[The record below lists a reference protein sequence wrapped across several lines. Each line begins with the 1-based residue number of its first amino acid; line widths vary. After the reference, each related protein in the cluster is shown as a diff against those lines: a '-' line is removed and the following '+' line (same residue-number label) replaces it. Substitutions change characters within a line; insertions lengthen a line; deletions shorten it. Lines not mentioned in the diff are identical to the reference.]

1 MTTIPPPVRPWRLWL
16 VWGVGVAA
24 YVLSVTN
31 RTSLSAVGVDAAV
44 RFDADA
50 ATLSMF
56 AVIQLFVYGAMQI
69 PVGLLL
75 DRFGARPMIT
85 VGMFLMAV
93 GQLVMAFAPDVGT
106 AILAR
111 MLVGA
116 GDAAIFPSVL
126 RVVAVWFPERQA
138 PFLVQ
143 LTGIIGQAGQLLAI
157 LPMAAL
163 LHATSWSVAFGSLA
177 GLGVLFTVLT
187 FAVIRNRPPDRNAD
201 VSVDTATGAIHV
213 VTSAADLR
221 VGFRESWAHPATRL
235 AFWSHFTTP
244 FSGTAFILL
253 WGFPFLTIGEG
264 LSPALAS
271 LLFSVYVVF
280 GMVAGPVIGA
290 LSSRHP
296 MRRSRL
302 LVLPIIGIQA
312 IAWLAVILWP
322 GPSPLWLLFVLAF
335 ALSTGGPASMIGFDH
350 ARTFNP
356 RHRLSTATGI
366 VNAGGFFAALL
377 AILLIGIAMNLQG
390 AGTPDTYS
398 LEAFRIAFLTQVPL
412 WVLGAAFIVVER
424 RRTRVHIGL
433 DEPRR
438 RRARRR
444 TGGFDARRA
453 SPGATQPP
461 EGDE

>member
-1 MTTIPPPVRPWRLWL
+1 VTTAIPPVRAWRLWL

-24 YVLSVTN
+24 YVVSVTN

-50 ATLSMF
+50 SVLSLF
-56 AVIQLFVYGAMQI
+56 AVVQLAVYGAMQI

-75 DRFGARPMIT
+75 DRFGARPIIT
-85 VGMFLMAV
+85 AGMFLMAI

-106 AILAR
+106 AIFAR

-116 GDAAIFPSVL
+116 GDAAVFPSVL

-143 LTGIIGQAGQLLAI
+143 MTGIVGQTGQLLAI
-157 LPMAAL
+157 LPMAAI
-163 LHATSWSVAFGSLA
+163 LHASTWSVAFGSLA
-177 GLGVLFTVLT
+177 GLGALFTVLT
-187 FAVIRNRPPDRNAD
+187 FAVIRNRPPDRDAD
-201 VSVDTATGAIHV
+201 VSVDTATGAIHA
-213 VTSAADLR
+213 VTSSADLR
-221 VGFRESWAHPATRL
+221 EGFRESWAHPATRL

-253 WGFPFLTIGEG
+253 WGFPFLTVGEG
-264 LSPALAS
+264 LSPAMAS
-271 LLFSVYVVF
+271 LIFSVYVIF

-296 MRRSRL
+296 MRRSRM
-302 LVLPIIGIQA
+302 LVLPVIGIQA
-312 IAWLAVILWP
+312 LVWLVVIAWP
-322 GPSPLWLLFVLAF
+322 GPAPIWLLFLLAF

-356 RHRLSTATGI
+356 SHRLSTATGI
-366 VNAGGFFAALL
+366 VNVGGFLAALL
-377 AILLIGIAMNLQG
+377 AILFIGIAMDAQG
-390 AGTPDTYS
+390 AGSPDTYS

-412 WVLGAAFIVVER
+412 WALGSAFIVWER
-424 RRTRVHIGL
+424 KRTRVHLGL
-433 DEPRR
+433 DEPRTR
-438 RRARRR
+438 RRDRWRR
-444 TGGFDARRA
+444 
-453 SPGATQPP
+453 
-461 EGDE
+461 